1 MALSFQLVSFLTK
14 AQSYSITKADSLF
27 KTNNFEMA
35 ATNYERI
42 YFFSKNNNEKINS
55 LILRSICLK
64 NLKRHYD
71 AYNSLVRVLNFDLN
85 DSLKCY
91 VNHQLALNLFLAN
104 YYNAAETYCLKNY
117 SLPINS
123 IDYKNSILL
132 HGFILNELYQY
143 NLAAEKFVEYN
154 NASDISS
161 LQKDTLNKIVEN
173 YFASKNL
180 PKLKSLKK
188 AVRLSKFLP
197 GSGLFYIG
205 EPARAFS
212 NIGLQLFAI
221 GYTGANIYFANYITA
236 ASVGVFL
243 IRSFY
248 TGGVN
253 QLNEIVPKKNSL
265 RSRKFNDNF
274 KSQYFYKLKN
284 YDKLN

>member
-1 MALSFQLVSFLTK
+1 LALSFQLVSFLTR

-42 YFFSKNNNEKINS
+42 YFFSTNNDEKTNS
-55 LILRSICLK
+55 LIARSICLK

-91 VNHQLALNLFLAN
+91 VNYQLALNLFLAN
-104 YYNAAETYCLKNY
+104 YYNDAEKYCLKNY

-132 HGFILNELYQY
+132 HGFILNELNKYK
-143 NLAAEKFVEYN
+143 LASEKFVEYN
-154 NASDISS
+154 NASNVINS
-161 LQKDTLNKIVEN
+161 QKDTLNAIIAN
-173 YFASKNL
+173 YFVSKNL

-205 EPARAFS
+205 EPARAFA

-243 IRSFY
+243 IKSFY

-253 QLNEIVPKKNSL
+253 QLNEIVPKKNYI

-274 KSQYFYKLKN
+274 KAQYLYKLKN